1 MNQFLQKRIE
11 TMLGDDMP
19 VMGMAEGGEVDA
31 PETQVEIVEDLATP
45 QAQAELQEAA
55 MMSSDPNQDLAMAID
70 DLMMART
77 QAEDQGEIDYI
88 DGLIEA
94 AEVGA
99 QAPMS
104 DLAIQLSQ
112 AGRGDDVTLAHLR
125 PGEVVIPP
133 EAFDDPEFESMIE
146 QKFMELDL
154 DPEAYVV
161 GSGIASLNP
170 ITGLEEFGWF
180 KKTWKSVKKVA
191 KKVVKPI
198 AQVAQFI
205 PGPWQVPA
213 ALIAKASTVYDVA
226 KGRANPL
233 ALAAAFAP
241 IPGGDAAGKGIGS
254 LGKSISNFVS
264 DPIGSVGRGIAGL
277 GRGVADAAGNIGE
290 FVFKGADD
298 VGLLGNIGKGVSN
311 VGEYVFKGQDDVGLL
326 GNLRRDV
333 FGTYSPSQADPE
345 LVAGLKAQGL
355 TDDQIA
361 TAIKNAGRS
370 AGDVM
375 TTGTTM
381 SSGALAK
388 TLGLSKGVPQAV
400 LDAMNNLPAGK
411 GPITVL
417 SRLTS
422 GNPQLQ
428 QMQIQLLEG
437 GMEPDD
443 VLRQMSDAGYFGQAA
458 AGSVPGASG
467 VEAEGGRFCGG
478 KTPQFIKDLGD
489 PFGFGGRSGLQ
500 DVYGARG
507 DGSGTAGSG
516 SGSGLFGGINLR
528 DVGAIG
534 LAGLLGKL
542 AYDEAKDRKGVP
554 LTPLTQMNAAGRY
567 NIEAE
572 VARRMGEA
580 PPDPVEFG
588 LLPAGTLPALSGG
601 RQAPMEARYGGPVM
615 RYADGGGVDMAEFQ
629 RMDGDINGPG
639 TEISDDIPA
648 MLSDGEFVMTGRA
661 VRGAGAF
668 DMKNKN
674 GIITLT
680 PSGEEDRD
688 AGTRL
693 MYQMMDLFAEFA
705 EKPRETA

>member
-1 MNQFLQKRIE
+1 
-11 TMLGDDMP
+11 MLGGDMP
-19 VMGMAEGGEVDA
+19 VMEMAEGGEVDA
-31 PETQVEIVEDLATP
+31 PENLVEIVDDLATP
-45 QAQAELQEAA
+45 QLEMDLQEAA
-55 MMSSDPNQDLAMAID
+55 STPMDPNQELSTAID
-70 DLMMART
+70 ELMTART
-77 QAEDQGEIDYI
+77 QAEDQGEVDYI

-94 AEVGA
+94 AEVGS
-99 QAPMS
+99 QAPMA
-104 DLAIQLSQ
+104 DLAIQLSR

-133 EAFDDPEFESMIE
+133 EAFDDPEFESLVE
-146 QKFMELDL
+146 QKFIELDL

-170 ITGLEEFGWF
+170 VTGLEEFGWF

-205 PGPWQVPA
+205 PGPWQAPA

-241 IPGGDAAGKGIGS
+241 LPGGEAAGKGIGS
-254 LGKSISNFVS
+254 LGESISKFAS
-264 DPIGSVGRGIAGL
+264 DPLGSVGRGIAGL

-298 VGLLGNIGKGVSN
+298 VGLLGNIGKGVRN

-361 TAIKNAGRS
+361 AAIRNAGRS

-381 SSGALAK
+381 SSADLAAR
-388 TLGLSKGVPQAV
+388 LGLPKGVPQSV
-400 LDAMNNLPAGK
+400 FDAIGK
-411 GPITVL
+411 GARTPLSVL
-417 SRLTS
+417 TRLTS
-422 GNPQLQ
+422 GNPRLE
-428 QMQIQLLEG
+428 QMQTQMLEG

-443 VLRQMSDAGYFGQAA
+443 VLRQMSDAGLFGEAA
-458 AGSVPGASG
+458 AGSVPGIAGIDSSS
-467 VEAEGGRFCGG
+467 GRFFGG

-489 PFGFGGRSGLQ
+489 PFGFGGQSGLQ
-500 DVYGARG
+500 DVYGAG
-507 DGSGTAGSG
+507 GQGSGTGGTG
-516 SGSGLFGGINLR
+516 SGSGLFGGINLK
-528 DVGAIG
+528 DVGAVG
-534 LAGLLGKL
+534 LAALLGKL

-572 VARRMGEA
+572 IARRMGQP

-588 LLPAGTLPALSGG
+588 LLPADTLPVLSGG
-601 RQAPMEARYGGPVM
+601 RRAPMEARYGGPVM
-615 RYADGGGVDMAEFQ
+615 RFAEGGGVDMAEFKQ
-629 RMDGDINGPG
+629 MDGDISGPG

-648 MLSDGEFVMTGRA
+648 MLSDGEFVMTGQA

-680 PSGEEDRD
+680 PSGKEDRD

-705 EKPRETA
+705 EKPRGTA

>member
-11 TMLGDDMP
+11 TMLGGDMP
-19 VMGMAEGGEVDA
+19 VMEMAEGGEVDA
-31 PETQVEIVEDLATP
+31 PENLVEIVDDLATP
-45 QAQAELQEAA
+45 QLEMDLQEAA
-55 MMSSDPNQDLAMAID
+55 STPMDPNQELSTAID
-70 DLMMART
+70 ELMTART
-77 QAEDQGEIDYI
+77 QAEDQGEVDYI

-94 AEVGA
+94 AEVGS
-99 QAPMS
+99 QAPMA
-104 DLAIQLSQ
+104 DLAIQLSR

-133 EAFDDPEFESMIE
+133 EAFDDPEFESLVE
-146 QKFMELDL
+146 QKFIELDL

-170 ITGLEEFGWF
+170 VTGLEEFGWF

-191 KKVVKPI
+191 KKVIKPI

-205 PGPWQVPA
+205 PGPWQAPA

-241 IPGGDAAGKGIGS
+241 LPGGEAAGKGIGS
-254 LGKSISNFVS
+254 LTESISKFAS

-277 GRGVADAAGNIGE
+277 GRGVADAAGN
-290 FVFKGADD
+290 
-298 VGLLGNIGKGVSN
+298 
-311 VGEYVFKGQDDVGLL
+311 VGEYIFKGEDDIGLL

-355 TDDQIA
+355 TDEQIA
-361 TAIKNAGRS
+361 TAIRNAGRS

-381 SSGALAK
+381 GSADLAEF
-388 TLGLSKGVPQAV
+388 LGLPKGVPQSVFDAIGEGARTPLSV
-400 LDAMNNLPAGK
+400 L
-411 GPITVL
+411 T
-417 SRLTS
+417 RLTS

-428 QMQIQLLEG
+428 QMKIQMLEG

-443 VLRQMSDAGYFGQAA
+443 VLRQMSEAGLFGEAA
-458 AGSVPGASG
+458 AGSVPGIAGIDS
-467 VEAEGGRFCGG
+467 GGRFFGR

-500 DVYGARG
+500 DVYGSGGR
-507 DGSGTAGSG
+507 GSGADGTG
-516 SGSGLFGGINLR
+516 SGSGLFGGINLK
-528 DVGAIG
+528 DVGAVG
-534 LAGLLGKL
+534 LAALLGKL

-572 VARRMGEA
+572 IARRMGQPA
-580 PPDPVEFG
+580 PDPVEFG
-588 LLPAGTLPALSGG
+588 LLPADTLPVLSGG
-601 RQAPMEARYGGPVM
+601 RRAPMEARYGGPVM
-615 RYADGGGVDMAEFQ
+615 RFAEGGGVDMAEFE
-629 RMDGDINGPG
+629 RMDGDISGPG

-648 MLSDGEFVMTGRA
+648 MLSDGEFVMTGQA

-680 PSGEEDRD
+680 PSGKEDRD

-705 EKPRETA
+705 EEPRGTA